1 MAQGGQ
7 PTRPWAPGSTQG
19 PTLGQGFREGL
30 SAGPR
35 LSQLFRWG
43 FSELCAHP
51 ELGSDLWSQLVA
63 LAM

>member
-1 MAQGGQ
+1 M
-7 PTRPWAPGSTQG
+7 
-19 PTLGQGFREGL
+19 GQGFREGL